1 MTDQNTN
8 EAALAQQIGHLTGE
22 IRAMHAA
29 VIASIEHLREDMRRV
44 ETSSNARIDRLEDK
58 MSSRLDSVE
67 DKIGELQSEDKR
79 IIEKVAKIGALGGGA
94 GGALVAGMVELLK
107 RMS

>member
-1 MTDQNTN
+1 MTEQHNND
-8 EAALAQQIGHLTGE
+8 AALAQQLGHLTGE
-22 IRAMHAA
+22 IRAMHQA
-29 VIASIEHLREDMRRV
+29 VLASIEHLREDMRRI

-58 MSSRLDSVE
+58 MSDRLDVVE
-67 DKIGELQSEDKR
+67 GKIGELQSEDKR

-94 GGALVAGMVELLK
+94 GGALVAGMVEVLK

>member
-1 MTDQNTN
+1 MSEQNN

-29 VIASIEHLREDMRRV
+29 VLASIEHLREDMRRV

-58 MSSRLDSVE
+58 MTDRLDAVE
-67 DKIGELQSEDKR
+67 TKIGELQSEDKR

-94 GGALVAGMVELLK
+94 GGALVAGMVEILK
-107 RMS
+107 RMG

>member
-1 MTDQNTN
+1 MSDPNN

-29 VIASIEHLREDMRRV
+29 VLASIEHLREDMRRV

-58 MSSRLDSVE
+58 MTDRLDAVE
-67 DKIGELQSEDKR
+67 TKIGDLQSEDKR
-79 IIEKVAKIGALGGGA
+79 IIEKVAKIGALGGSA
-94 GGALVAGMVELLK
+94 GGALVAGMVEILK
-107 RMS
+107 RMN